1 MQFVRKKYFFVRVSD
16 TPGQAARMGSFFRDE
31 GVDLEGMWG
40 LGIGQGSAQIYVVP
54 KNPEVLRSAIKKRE
68 DWKCAEGTC
77 FRVSAPD
84 EVGALATMLDSI
96 ADKGINLQGVDAIA
110 LTGDVACYIWPTE
123 SDADKLEELLKS
135 L

>member
-1 MQFVRKKYFFVRVSD
+1 
-16 TPGQAARMGSFFRDE
+16 FREE
-31 GVDLEGMWG
+31 GVDLEGLWG
-40 LGIGQGSAQIYVVP
+40 LGIGQGSAQIFIVP
-54 KNPEVLRSAIKKRE
+54 KDPALLKSAIAKKS

-96 ADKGINLQGVDAIA
+96 ADAGINLQGVDAVA
-110 LTGDVACYIWPTE
+110 LSGEVACYVWPTE
-123 SDADKLEELLKS
+123 NNADKLEELLKS